1 MRALRQRLD
10 DLELCELM
18 TDTGMERVLEHLGV
32 TRPIPRSMAYML
44 VECAG
49 RTDPLDALAGVLDE
63 LDVGDRVAIA
73 PDAAARERLLALRE
87 HHTDAIAADG
97 LSHKMDVGV
106 PLGALEGFVD
116 ELPATVEE
124 AAPGARLIVF
134 GHLGDGNLHV
144 NVLGPPPDDEAAE
157 EAVFRLVAAHGGTIA
172 AEHGV
177 GVQKPRFLSL
187 VRSDD
192 ELAAMRALKD
202 AFDPAGIL
210 NPGVILEAR

>member
-1 MRALRQRLD
+1 
-10 DLELCELM
+10 
-18 TDTGMERVLEHLGV
+18 
-32 TRPIPRSMAYML
+32 ML
-44 VECAG
+44 IECAG
-49 RTDPLDALAGVLDE
+49 RTDPLEAMADVLDE